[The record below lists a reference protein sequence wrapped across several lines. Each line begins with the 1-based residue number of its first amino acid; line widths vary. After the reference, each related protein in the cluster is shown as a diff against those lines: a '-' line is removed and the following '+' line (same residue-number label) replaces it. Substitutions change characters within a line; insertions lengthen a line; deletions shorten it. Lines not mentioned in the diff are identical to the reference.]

1 MRREKSENVKKGK
14 ESRRVTIKILNYQ
27 TEFLIQ
33 VILVCNVVVFYKFR
47 IRFHF
52 SVLTLKLETKPTGL
66 SFWKFP
72 QTITRRKNKYIES
85 RAGMMGWKINT
96 VLWQ

>member
-1 MRREKSENVKKGK
+1 MSTEKSENIKKGK
-14 ESRRVTIKILNYQ
+14 DTRRATIKILNYQ
-27 TEFLIQ
+27 IEFLIQ
-33 VILVCNVVVFYKFR
+33 VILVCNVVVLYKFR

-85 RAGMMGWKINT
+85 ELG
-96 VLWQ
+96 